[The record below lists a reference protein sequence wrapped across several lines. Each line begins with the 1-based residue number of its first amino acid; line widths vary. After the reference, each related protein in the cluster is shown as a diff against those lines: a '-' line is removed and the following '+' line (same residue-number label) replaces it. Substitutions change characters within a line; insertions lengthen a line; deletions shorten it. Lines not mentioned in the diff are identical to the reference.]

1 MSQYSN
7 QLLPPYRIIND
18 NLNRGLVIPFLGAG
32 ASLSI
37 KPADSTKTDYLP
49 SGAELATQLAEKAD
63 FPKNETIDL
72 AKVAQYYSLIGGRSP
87 LYRDLHSIFDH
98 DYPITPLHSYLAS
111 IDKPM
116 LIVTTNF
123 DDLMERALI
132 EQNRKFDVV
141 IHTCDPDNMG
151 DKLLWIEHG
160 QEKPVEVQPNK
171 LYIDLDTV
179 TVVYKMHGGINRQ
192 APDRDQYVI
201 TEDDYIDFLTR
212 MTKNKAIPAIFAEAF
227 QLRHFLFLGY
237 SLRDWNLRVV
247 LNRIQASRRSSDITS
262 WSIQF
267 KPSIMECNFWQNR
280 GVKVFDMALDD
291 FVQSISAQP

>member
-32 ASLSI
+32 ASLRI

>member
-32 ASLSI
+32 ASLRI

-280 GVKVFDMALDD
+280 GVKDFDMALDD

>member
-1 MSQYSN
+1 MSQQSN
-7 QLLPPYRIIND
+7 QLMPPYRIIND

-32 ASLSI
+32 ASLRI
-37 KPADSTKTDYLP
+37 KPADSISDYLP

-87 LYRDLHSIFDH
+87 LYRDLHSIFDR
-98 DYPITPLHSYLAS
+98 DYPITPLHTYLAS

-171 LYIDLDTV
+171 LYINLEEV

-192 APDRDQYVI
+192 MPDRDQYVI

-227 QLRHFLFLGY
+227 QFRHFLFLGY

-280 GVKVFDMALDD
+280 GVKVFDMDLDD
-291 FVQSISAQP
+291 FVSSISAQS